1 MNKEFQPR
9 KKLAERYSKSSFS
22 SEEIE
27 NAKDAIKLKDE
38 LIQKYLD
45 KGYTQEQAETMTYR
59 VMYIPGFSGP
69 TNYGE

>member
-45 KGYTQEQAETMTYR
+45 KGYTQEQSEVITYR

-69 TNYGE
+69 TFKD

>member
-1 MNKEFQPR
+1 MNNEFEPR
-9 KKLAERYSKSSFS
+9 KGLSERYSKNSFS
-22 SEEIE
+22 TEETE

-45 KGYTQEQAETMTYR
+45 KGYTQEQSEVITYR

-69 TNYGE
+69 TFVD